1 MAGTVLALH
10 PRTPYRL
17 LAAQFP
23 QSQTLSFPIAVNVN
37 IAEWIH
43 AMLLVR
49 VHGAPTW
56 AASSSFRYDFFPSA
70 PSPDD
75 PATLFRDTTASPTL
89 QITQAQVG
97 SLTSYTG
104 ISSVNTSLGGYG
116 DLVLTF
122 VQAGIGA
129 TDFFI
134 NLSCDLIL
142 KS

>member
-1 MAGTVLALH
+1 MAGTVVHLQ
-10 PRTPYRL
+10 PRTPYHL

-23 QSQTLSFPIAVNVN
+23 SSQTLSIPIAVNVHL
-37 IAEWIH
+37 AEWRH

-56 AASSSFRYDFFPSA
+56 AFGSSFRYDFFPSA
-70 PSPDD
+70 PCVDD
-75 PATLFRDTTASPTL
+75 PATPFRDTTASPSI
-89 QITQAQVG
+89 QISSSQVG
-97 SLTSYTG
+97 SLSSYTG
-104 ISSVNTSLGGYG
+104 ISTVNAALGAYG

-129 TDFFI
+129 TDVVI

-142 KS
+142 KA